1 MTTSTAGP
9 EAEITATR
17 ERYLSP
23 EQVCELV
30 PVLTK
35 GQLAQWRFLGT
46 GPRYRKLGRKI
57 IYVESEVIEF
67 VESTAR
73 YGTAAEAV

>member
-1 MTTSTAGP
+1 MGISTSLPDTAVAP
-9 EAEITATR
+9 R

-23 EQVCELV
+23 DQVCELV

-35 GQLAQWRFLGT
+35 GQLAQWRYLGT

-57 IYVESEVIEF
+57 TYVESEIIGF

-73 YGTAAEAV
+73 YGTAVEAV

>member
-1 MTTSTAGP
+1 MSISVSLPDGGV
-9 EAEITATR
+9 EAAR

-23 EQVCELV
+23 DQVCELV

-35 GQLAQWRFLGT
+35 GQLAQWRFLSA
-46 GPRYRKLGRKI
+46 GPRYRKLGRKVV
-57 IYVESEVIEF
+57 YVESEVIEF

>member
-1 MTTSTAGP
+1 MSISTSPTTNVAAP
-9 EAEITATR
+9 PR

-23 EQVCELV
+23 DQVCEML

-35 GQLAQWRFLGT
+35 GQLAQWRFQGI
-46 GPRYRKLGRKI
+46 GPRYRKLQRKV
-57 IYVESEVIEF
+57 IYVESEVIAW

-73 YGTAAEAV
+73 SGTAVGSV